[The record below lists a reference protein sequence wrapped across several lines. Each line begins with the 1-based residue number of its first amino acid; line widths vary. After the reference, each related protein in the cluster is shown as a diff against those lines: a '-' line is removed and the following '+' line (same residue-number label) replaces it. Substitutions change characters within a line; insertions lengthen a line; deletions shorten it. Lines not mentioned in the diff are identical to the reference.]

1 MWWTEGDLWLP
12 EAQRSELTYCV
23 LSMRVCSHSTC
34 GVRQASYVAYFC
46 MFFTYEPCI
55 VFSPRQDVSVGTCW
69 VSMCAHMHFCRNVSL
84 CSLFFF
90 WFMCVNECIVCS
102 SPVGFPI
109 PPAGVQ
115 ANLSPSLSIPT
126 RAVFIYFCLS
136 IPVFSVFPSQEK
148 RILCTDKEIPMCKKK
163 RESEPNVFFK
173 FCIEANRRQLSQK
186 ECGSCEKTYV

>member
-55 VFSPRQDVSVGTCW
+55 VFSPRQDVSVGACW

-90 WFMCVNECIVCS
+90 LVYVCQRVYRLFLSGGFSDTAGRSASQPLPLTLNPNEGC
-102 SPVGFPI
+102 FY
-109 PPAGVQ
+109 
-115 ANLSPSLSIPT
+115 LFLL
-126 RAVFIYFCLS
+126 IYS
-136 IPVFSVFPSQEK
+136 SVFRFS
-148 RILCTDKEIPMCKKK
+148 LAGKEDFMH
-163 RESEPNVFFK
+163 
-173 FCIEANRRQLSQK
+173 
-186 ECGSCEKTYV
+186 